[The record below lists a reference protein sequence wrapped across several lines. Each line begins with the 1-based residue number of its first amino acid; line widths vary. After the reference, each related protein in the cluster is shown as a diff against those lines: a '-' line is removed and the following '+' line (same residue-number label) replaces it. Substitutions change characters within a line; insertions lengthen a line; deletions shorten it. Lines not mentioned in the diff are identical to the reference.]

1 VLSFVRLPTAS
12 FDCGGNDANV
22 SSELAD
28 QVVDIRRGHGTQGG
42 QLCRRLLL
50 VEDVEWPIADG
61 VTLQMRVGESGAEVG
76 AKNDR
81 FDAGGLL
88 LWP

>member
-12 FDCGGNDANV
+12 FDSGGNDANV
-22 SSELAD
+22 SSELED
-28 QVVDIRRGHGTQGG
+28 QVVDIRRGHGAQGG

-50 VEDVEWPIADG
+50 VEDVVWPIANSA
-61 VTLQMRVGESGAEVG
+61 TLQMRMGESGTKVG
-76 AKNDR
+76 ANDYR
-81 FDAGGLL
+81 VDAGRLL